1 MSSNALDTIA
11 EHYYAQGQ
19 AQAIEAAGLT
29 KEAKASGLKRLLQ
42 GLGLGAGAAG
52 GGGLYALRQAEG
64 RLAAGQQKA
73 NETLARVQRT
83 AAAEKA
89 QAAEALA
96 AEQASGA
103 RALEA
108 AQARAATALEAA
120 QARAAQASEAS
131 AREISEL
138 RRGLMDKLTLS
149 QNETANAIAQ
159 GARDAA
165 NARSEALLEGATS
178 AFRNQR
184 EFGNLL
190 RERAGNLLSRG
201 SGELEAFSPLTP
213 SFRSLGDLVTRTP
226 QEVATIERLAS
237 IARANARGEALN
249 RGRIYLG
256 NLAGEARDSIAN
268 AGRNVAEFAGR
279 AAEASP
285 PMSEVLQRAAI
296 SPHNP
301 FL

>member
-1 MSSNALDTIA
+1 MNSNALDTIA

-19 AQAIEAAGLT
+19 AQAIQAAGLT
-29 KEAKASGLKRLLQ
+29 KEAKAGGLKRLLQ

-64 RLAAGQQKA
+64 RLAAGQQRA
-73 NETLARVQRT
+73 N
-83 AAAEKA
+83 
-89 QAAEALA
+89 EALA
-96 AEQASGA
+96 AQRASGT
-103 RALEA
+103 RALEV
-108 AQARAATALEAA
+108 A

-131 AREISEL
+131 AREIADM
-138 RRGLMDKLTLS
+138 RQGLLDKLNIS
-149 QNETANAIAQ
+149 QKETSSAISQ

-201 SGELEAFSPLTP
+201 SSELEAFSPLT
-213 SFRSLGDLVTRTP
+213 SGFRSLGDLITRTP
-226 QEVATIERLAS
+226 QEVATIERLAR

-249 RGRIYLG
+249 RGRIAVG
-256 NLAGEARDSIAN
+256 NTAAEARDAVVN

-279 AAEASP
+279 AVEGAPEA
-285 PMSEVLQRAAI
+285 LQRAAMTPY
-296 SPHNP
+296 S